1 MAYTDKT
8 NMMYTKMSTSS
19 RTMDSFKSAISRIR
33 DILRR
38 SAIADMESL
47 RHTSLYVLSRFITRA
62 KAKVLKIPDEFAWE
76 SLFEATP
83 EISLER
89 FGKGD
94 SCLIFELDR
103 IFGLQKLAFDLAVPV
118 SHREIMEVL
127 NPIDM
132 DALDLQTDILG
143 FVYEDILASGS
154 SKSRDMGQY
163 FTDRSVCKYM
173 VELCD
178 PKVIAGVP
186 ETVCDPTMGTA
197 GMLTCYVNYLNT
209 KYPGIDWSKYQDRVH
224 GCDHDERVA
233 GLARINLFM
242 VAKHVFGHLVRKDSL
257 GGGTERTK
265 YDTIV
270 ANPPF
275 GLKNLKYADCHQ
287 SIKDLKI
294 SGVKAEPLFLQ
305 LMMTSLAVG
314 GRCAVVVPNGAIQN
328 HSTVHNL
335 TRKYLL
341 DNFELERVI
350 RLNSTKP
357 KGSARGVAKNA
368 KFFVGTGVQ
377 CSILFFRNTGNPT
390 AQIGYYELEK
400 GDDGNLSVTLVKTV
414 KRDQIDPVTFSL
426 DLVKYDDPAEVANG
440 RTLESL
446 CDHDNG
452 ETLKGG
458 NPNSGN
464 IPIMGGGTQYNG
476 FYSKHNREPKT
487 ISVSKSGTAGHV
499 HWHTGQFW
507 AGDCFTVKPKD
518 ENVINNRY
526 LYHYLS
532 THSHLIKA
540 RNTGSTIPHCKWS
553 DIKGMLIPV
562 PDMNTQLNIVK
573 ALDAVEVEKHK
584 AMQVIADSE
593 QKAYDLMVAGL
604 A

>member
-1 MAYTDKT
+1 
-8 NMMYTKMSTSS
+8 
-19 RTMDSFKSAISRIR
+19 MDSFKSAISRIR

-47 RHTSLYVLSRFITRA
+47 RHTSLYVLSRFVTLS
-62 KAKVLKIPDEFAWE
+62 KAKELRIPDQFAWE
-76 SLFEATP
+76 SLFEASA
-83 EISLER
+83 EVSLER
-89 FGKGD
+89 FGRGD
-94 SCLIFELDR
+94 PCLIFELDR
-103 IFGLQKLAFDLAVPV
+103 IFGLQKLAFDLSVPV

-132 DALDLQTDILG
+132 NALDLQTDILG

-163 FTDRSVCKYM
+163 FTDRAVCKYM

-178 PKVIAGVP
+178 PKLVNGAP

-197 GMLTCYVNYLNT
+197 GMLTCYVNYLNA
-209 KYPGIDWSKYQDRVH
+209 KYPGIDWSKHQDRIH

-233 GLARINLFM
+233 GLARMNLFM
-242 VAKHVFGHLVRKDSL
+242 VAKHVFTHLVRKDSL

-265 YDTIV
+265 YDNIV

-294 SGVKAEPLFLQ
+294 TGVKAEPLFLQ

-314 GRCAVVVPNGAIQN
+314 GRCAVVVPNGMIQN
-328 HSTVHNL
+328 HSNVHNL
-335 TRKYLL
+335 TRKHLL
-341 DNFELERVI
+341 ENFELERVI

-377 CSILFFRNTGNPT
+377 CSILFFRNTGKPT
-390 AQIGYYELEK
+390 TSIGYYELEK
-400 GDDGNLSVTLVKTV
+400 SDDNTLSVTLVKTV
-414 KRDQIDPVTFSL
+414 NRDQIDPKTFSL
-426 DLVKYDDPAEVANG
+426 DLIKYDDPTEVENG
-440 RTLESL
+440 HTLESL

-458 NPNSGN
+458 NPNSGDV
-464 IPIMGGGTQYNG
+464 PIMGGGTQYNG
-476 FYSKHNREPKT
+476 FYSEHNREPNT

-499 HWHTGQFW
+499 HWHTNKFW

-518 ENVINNRY
+518 EKVLNNRY

-540 RNTGSTIPHCKWS
+540 RNTGSAIPHCKWG

-562 PDMNTQLNIVK
+562 PDMKVQLKIVK
-573 ALDAVEVEKHK
+573 DLDKVEVDKQK

-593 QKAYDLMVAGL
+593 KKAFDLMVAGL
-604 A
+604 E

>member
-1 MAYTDKT
+1 
-8 NMMYTKMSTSS
+8 MSTSS

-47 RHTSLYVLSRFITRA
+47 RHTTLYVLSRFITRA
-62 KAKVLKIPDEFAWE
+62 KAKDLKIPDMFAWE

-94 SCLIFELDR
+94 PCLIFELDR
-103 IFGLQKLAFDLAVPV
+103 IFGLQKLAFDLSVPV

-132 DALDLQTDILG
+132 NALDLQTDILG

-178 PKVIAGVP
+178 PKVIEGVP

-197 GMLTCYVNYLNT
+197 GMLTCYVNYLNA
-209 KYPGIDWSKYQDRVH
+209 KDPSIDWSKYQDRIH

-242 VAKHVFGHLVRKDSL
+242 VARHVFGHLIRKDSL

-265 YDTIV
+265 YDTII

-305 LMMTSLAVG
+305 LMMTSLAAG

-328 HSTVHNL
+328 QSSVHNL
-335 TRKYLL
+335 TRKHLL

-377 CSILFFRNTGNPT
+377 CSILFFRNTGKPT
-390 AQIGYYELEK
+390 TQIGYYELEK
-400 GDDGNLSVTLVKTV
+400 RPDGTLSVNLVKTV

-426 DLVKYDDPAEVANG
+426 DLVKYNDPTEVANG

-458 NPNSGN
+458 NPNSGGV
-464 IPIMGGGTQYNG
+464 PIMGGGTQYNG
-476 FYSKHNREPKT
+476 FYSKHNREPNT

-499 HWHTGQFW
+499 HWHTQQFW

-518 ENVINNRY
+518 EKVINNRY

-532 THSHLIKA
+532 THTHLIKS
-540 RNTGSTIPHCKWS
+540 RNTGSTIPHCKWG

-562 PDMNTQLNIVK
+562 PEMKTQLKIVK
-573 ALDAVEVEKHK
+573 ALDAVEAEKQK
-584 AMQVIADSE
+584 AMQVIADAE
-593 QKAYDLMVAGL
+593 QKALDLMVAGL

>member
-1 MAYTDKT
+1 
-8 NMMYTKMSTSS
+8 
-19 RTMDSFKSAISRIR
+19 MDSFKSAISRIR

-47 RHTSLYVLSRFITRA
+47 RHTSLYVLSRFVTLS
-62 KAKVLKIPDEFAWE
+62 KAKELRIPDQFAWE
-76 SLFEATP
+76 SLFEASA
-83 EISLER
+83 EVSLER
-89 FGKGD
+89 FGRGD
-94 SCLIFELDR
+94 PCLIFELDR
-103 IFGLQKLAFDLAVPV
+103 IFGLQKLAFDLSVPV

-132 DALDLQTDILG
+132 NALDLQTDILG

-178 PKVIAGVP
+178 PKLVNGAP

-197 GMLTCYVNYLNT
+197 GMLTCYVNYLNA
-209 KYPGIDWSKYQDRVH
+209 KYPGIDWSKHQDRIH

-233 GLARINLFM
+233 GLARMNLFM
-242 VAKHVFGHLVRKDSL
+242 VAKHVFTHLVRKDSL

-265 YDTIV
+265 YDNIV

-294 SGVKAEPLFLQ
+294 TGVKAEPLFLQ

-314 GRCAVVVPNGAIQN
+314 GRCAVVVPNGMIQN
-328 HSTVHNL
+328 HSNVHNL
-335 TRKYLL
+335 TRKHLL
-341 DNFELERVI
+341 ENFELERVI

-377 CSILFFRNTGNPT
+377 CSILFFRNTGKPT
-390 AQIGYYELEK
+390 TRIGYYELEK
-400 GDDGNLSVTLVKTV
+400 SDDNTLSVTLVKTV
-414 KRDQIDPVTFSL
+414 NRDQIDPKTFSL
-426 DLVKYDDPAEVANG
+426 DLIKYDDPTEVENG
-440 RTLESL
+440 HTLESL

-458 NPNSGN
+458 NPNSGDV
-464 IPIMGGGTQYNG
+464 PIMGGGTQYNG
-476 FYSKHNREPKT
+476 FYSEHNREPNT

-499 HWHTGQFW
+499 HWHTNKFW

-518 ENVINNRY
+518 EKVLNNRY

-540 RNTGSTIPHCKWS
+540 RNTGSAIPHCKWG

-562 PDMNTQLNIVK
+562 PDMKVQLKIVK
-573 ALDAVEVEKHK
+573 DLDKVEVDKQK

-593 QKAYDLMVAGL
+593 KKAFDLMVAGL
-604 A
+604 K

>member
-1 MAYTDKT
+1 
-8 NMMYTKMSTSS
+8 MSTSS
-19 RTMDSFKSAISRIR
+19 RTMDSFKSSISRIR

-38 SAIADMESL
+38 HGIADMPSV
-47 RHTSLYVLSRFITRA
+47 RHTSLYVLSRFINRT
-62 KAKVLKIPDEFAWE
+62 KAKELKIPDEFAWE
-76 SLFEATP
+76 SLFEAP
-83 EISLER
+83 AEISLER
-89 FGKGD
+89 FGRGD
-94 SCLIFELDR
+94 PCLIFELDR
-103 IFGLQKLAFDLAVPV
+103 IFGLQKLAFDLSVPV

-132 DALDLQTDILG
+132 NALDLQTDILG
-143 FVYEDILASGS
+143 FVYEDVLATGS

-178 PKVIAGVP
+178 PKVIANVP

-197 GMLTCYVNYLNT
+197 GMLTCYVNYLNA
-209 KYPGIDWSKYQDRVH
+209 KYPGIDWPKYQDRVH
-224 GCDHDERVA
+224 GCDLDERAA

-242 VAKHVFGHLVRKDSL
+242 ATNGVFDHLIHKDSL

-265 YDTIV
+265 YDNIV

-294 SGVKAEPLFLQ
+294 TGVKAEPLFLQ
-305 LMMTSLAVG
+305 LMMTSLALG
-314 GRCAVVVPNGAIQN
+314 GRCAVVVPNGMIQN
-328 HSTVHNL
+328 HSNVHNL
-335 TRKYLL
+335 TRKHLL
-341 DNFELERVI
+341 ENFELERVI

-377 CSILFFRNTGNPT
+377 CSILFFRNTGKPT
-390 AQIGYYELEK
+390 TRIGYYELEK
-400 GDDGNLSVTLVKTV
+400 SDDNTLSVTLVKTV
-414 KRDQIDPVTFSL
+414 NRDQIDPKTFSL
-426 DLVKYDDPAEVANG
+426 DLIKYDDPTEVENG
-440 RTLESL
+440 HTLESL

-458 NPNSGN
+458 NPNSGDV
-464 IPIMGGGTQYNG
+464 PIMGGGTQYNG
-476 FYSKHNREPKT
+476 FYSEHNREPNT

-499 HWHTGQFW
+499 HWHTNKFW

-518 ENVINNRY
+518 EKVLNNRY

-540 RNTGSTIPHCKWS
+540 RNTGSAIPHCKWG

-562 PDMNTQLNIVK
+562 PDMKVQLKIVK
-573 ALDAVEVEKHK
+573 DLDKVEVDKQK

-593 QKAYDLMVAGL
+593 KKAFDLMVAGL
-604 A
+604 K

>member
-1 MAYTDKT
+1 
-8 NMMYTKMSTSS
+8 
-19 RTMDSFKSAISRIR
+19 MDSFKSAISRIR

-47 RHTSLYVLSRFITRA
+47 RHTSLYVLSRFVTLS
-62 KAKVLKIPDEFAWE
+62 KAKELRIPDQFAWE
-76 SLFEATP
+76 SLFEASA
-83 EISLER
+83 EVSLER
-89 FGKGD
+89 FGRGD
-94 SCLIFELDR
+94 PCLIFELDR
-103 IFGLQKLAFDLAVPV
+103 IFGLQKLAFDLSVPV

-132 DALDLQTDILG
+132 NALDLQTDILG

-178 PKVIAGVP
+178 PKLVNGAP

-197 GMLTCYVNYLNT
+197 GMLTCYVNYLNA
-209 KYPGIDWSKYQDRVH
+209 KYPGIDWSKHQDRIH

-233 GLARINLFM
+233 GLARMNLFM
-242 VAKHVFGHLVRKDSL
+242 VAKHVFTHLVRKDSL

-265 YDTIV
+265 YDNIV

-294 SGVKAEPLFLQ
+294 TGVKAEPLFLQ

-314 GRCAVVVPNGAIQN
+314 GRCAVVVPNGMIQN
-328 HSTVHNL
+328 HSNVHNL
-335 TRKYLL
+335 TRKHLIE
-341 DNFELERVI
+341 NFELERVI

-377 CSILFFRNTGNPT
+377 CSILFFRNTGKPT
-390 AQIGYYELEK
+390 TRIGYYELEK
-400 GDDGNLSVTLVKTV
+400 SDDNTLSVTLVKTV
-414 KRDQIDPVTFSL
+414 NRDQIDPKTFSL
-426 DLVKYDDPAEVANG
+426 DLIKYDDPTEVENG
-440 RTLESL
+440 HTLESL

-458 NPNSGN
+458 NPNSGDV
-464 IPIMGGGTQYNG
+464 PIMGGGTQYNG
-476 FYSKHNREPKT
+476 FYSEHNREPNT

-499 HWHTGQFW
+499 HWHTNKFW

-518 ENVINNRY
+518 EKVLNNRY

-540 RNTGSTIPHCKWS
+540 RNTGSAIPHCKWG

-562 PDMNTQLNIVK
+562 PDMKVQLKIVK
-573 ALDAVEVEKHK
+573 DLDKVEVDKQK

-593 QKAYDLMVAGL
+593 KKAFDLMVAGL
-604 A
+604 K

>member
-1 MAYTDKT
+1 
-8 NMMYTKMSTSS
+8 
-19 RTMDSFKSAISRIR
+19 
-33 DILRR
+33 
-38 SAIADMESL
+38 MESL
-47 RHTSLYVLSRFITRA
+47 RHTTLYVLSRFITRA
-62 KAKVLKIPDEFAWE
+62 KAKDLKIPDKFAWE

-89 FGKGD
+89 FGRGD
-94 SCLIFELDR
+94 PCLIFELDR
-103 IFGLQKLAFDLAVPV
+103 IFGLQKLAFDLSVPV

-209 KYPGIDWSKYQDRVH
+209 KYPGIDWSKYQDRIH

-314 GRCAVVVPNGAIQN
+314 GRCAVVVPNGMIEN
-328 HSTVHNL
+328 HSNVHNM

-341 DNFELERVI
+341 DNFELDRVI
-350 RLNSTKP
+350 RLKSTKP

-377 CSILFFRNTGNPT
+377 CSILFFRNTGKPT
-390 AQIGYYELEK
+390 AEIGYYELEK
-400 GDDGNLSVTLVKTV
+400 ISDGSLSVTLIKTV
-414 KRDQIDPVTFSL
+414 KRDQIDQKTFSL
-426 DLVKYDDPAEVANG
+426 DLIKYDDPIAVANG

-446 CDHDNG
+446 CNHVNG

-458 NPNSGN
+458 NPGSGDV
-464 IPIMGGGTQYNG
+464 PIMGGGTQYNG
-476 FYSKHNREPKT
+476 FYSKHNREPNT
-487 ISVSKSGTAGHV
+487 ISISKSGTAGHV
-499 HWHTGQFW
+499 HWHARQFW
-507 AGDCFTVKPKD
+507 AGDCFTMNPKD
-518 ENVINNRY
+518 ETVLNNRY
-526 LYHYLS
+526 LYHYLN

-540 RNTGSTIPHCKWS
+540 RNTGSAIPHCKWG

-562 PDMNTQLNIVK
+562 PDMKTQLKIVK
-573 ALDAVEVEKHK
+573 SLDAVEAEKQN
-584 AMQVIADSE
+584 AMQVIADAE
-593 QKAYDLMVAGL
+593 KKAFDLMVAGL

>member
-1 MAYTDKT
+1 
-8 NMMYTKMSTSS
+8 MSTLS

-38 SAIADMESL
+38 HGIADMPSV

-76 SLFEATP
+76 SLFEAP
-83 EISLER
+83 AEISLEK
-89 FGKGD
+89 FGRGD
-94 SCLIFELDR
+94 PCLIFELDR

-127 NPIDM
+127 NPINM

-143 FVYEDILASGS
+143 FVYEDVLASGS
-154 SKSRDMGQY
+154 SKSRDMGMY

-178 PKVIAGVP
+178 PKVIDGVP

-197 GMLTCYVNYLNT
+197 GMLTCYVNHLNA
-209 KYPGIDWSKYQDRVH
+209 KYPEIDWFKYQDRVH
-224 GCDHDERVA
+224 GCDLDERAA

-242 VAKHVFGHLVRKDSL
+242 ATSGVFDHLIHKDSL

-314 GRCAVVVPNGAIQN
+314 GRCAVVVPNGMIQN
-328 HSTVHNL
+328 HSNNHNM

-341 DNFELERVI
+341 DNFELDRVI

-377 CSILFFRNTGNPT
+377 CSILFFRNTGKPT
-390 AQIGYYELEK
+390 AEIGYYEVEK

-414 KRDQIDPVTFSL
+414 KRDQIDPATFSL
-426 DLVKYDDPAEVANG
+426 DLVKYDDPTEIEDG

-446 CDHDNG
+446 CDHENG

-458 NPNSGN
+458 NPNSGE

-476 FYSKHNREPKT
+476 FYSKHNREANT

-499 HWHTGQFW
+499 HWHTRQFW

-518 ENVINNRY
+518 EKVLNNRY
-526 LYHYLS
+526 LYHYMS

-540 RNTGSTIPHCKWS
+540 RNTGSTIPHCKWG

-562 PDMNTQLNIVK
+562 PDMKTQLKIVK
-573 ALDAVEVEKHK
+573 SLDAVEVEKQK
-584 AMQVIADSE
+584 ALQVIADSE
-593 QKAYDLMVAGL
+593 QKAFDLMVAGL